1 MNGDRKRDVRG
12 KSMLGTALFALGIV
26 GAVVFV
32 ITGYGWVGV
41 VAVAVFLLGVIL
53 LYQVGKSLP

>member
-1 MNGDRKRDVRG
+1 MNGDRKAKARG
-12 KSMLGTALFALGIV
+12 KSMLGTALFALGTI
-26 GAVVFV
+26 GAVVFPV
-32 ITGYGWVGV
+32 MGYAWVGG